1 MAVVDPDEKDW
12 RLQAALEIDDPKPS
26 LGSLLRRLRGGADAI
41 GEIESHAPHDVV
53 ITHDGKLLFAY
64 AASEPAL
71 AAARAGIEAAL
82 RADGIAAAIRV
93 SHWDDQ
99 LDDWRQT
106 DPPLSETERQAL
118 ETADR
123 AAAAIETRSLVVSVG
138 REIRTE
144 FERSLQGAASELGIE
159 CTLVEHPHL
168 LTTQVGFTVTG
179 PRRKLDEFVAG
190 LHAEEH
196 ATIRTE
202 YGVMASPL

>member
-1 MAVVDPDEKDW
+1 MTVADPDEKDW

-26 LGSLLRRLRGGADAI
+26 LGGLLQRLRGGPNVI
-41 GEIESHAPHDVV
+41 GEIESRAPHDVV
-53 ITHDGKLLFAY
+53 ITHDGKLLFVY

-71 AAARAGIEAAL
+71 TAARAALEAVLQTDAV
-82 RADGIAAAIRV
+82 AATISV

-106 DPPLSETERQAL
+106 DPPLSESERQAL

-123 AAAAIETRSLVVSVG
+123 AAAAIETRSLVASVG

-144 FERSLQGAASELGIE
+144 FERSLQSAASELGIE
-159 CTLVEHPHL
+159 CELAEHPHL
-168 LTTQVGFTVTG
+168 LTTQVAFTVTG
-179 PRRKLDEFVAG
+179 PRRKVDEFVAG

-202 YGVMASPL
+202 YGVMTSPL

>member
-1 MAVVDPDEKDW
+1 MTIADPDEKDW

-26 LGSLLRRLRGGADAI
+26 LGGLLQRLRGGRDVI

-71 AAARAGIEAAL
+71 AAARAAVEAAL
-82 RADGIAAAIRV
+82 HADGVAAAISV
-93 SHWDDQ
+93 SHWDDR

-118 ETADR
+118 ERTDR
-123 AAAAIETRSLVVSVG
+123 AAAAIETRSLVASVG

-144 FERSLQGAASELGIE
+144 FERSLQIAASELGIE
-159 CTLVEHPHL
+159 CELVERPHL
-168 LTTQVGFTVTG
+168 LTTQVAFTVTG
-179 PRRKLDEFVAG
+179 PRRKIDEFVAG